1 MTYNASGAVFSK
13 PTIFDTRLGYQV
25 AGEAGPEA
33 IAPIDVLKQYVS
45 EAVAS
50 QNAGLVSA
58 LHEIRDALMDMD
70 SNMGGHMR
78 DALNGTSLNVNKRE
92 FARLVKVVE

>member
-1 MTYNASGAVFSK
+1 MDNPLLMTK
-13 PTIFDTRLGYQV
+13 PTAFGINSLGQV
-25 AGEAGPEA
+25 MAGGEAGTE
-33 IAPIDVLKQYVS
+33 VVS
-45 EAVAS
+45 GANTLMGMIHAAVAS

-78 DALNGTSLNVNKRE
+78 DALDGTSLNVNKRE